1 MANARP
7 HAHTIDKRAFW
18 TEFFALYESLPAL
31 WDLSNPL
38 YKDRQS
44 KTHGYEMLVMKMREI
59 DPHACREDVLRK
71 INIFRTNYRREC
83 TRIKASNQMGK
94 RYNTSLWY
102 FHMLDFLQSQ
112 EFRKERKRVPNSE
125 KKILQRRMARSHSD
139 IEKVRSQLLESPH
152 TSQDSSSEYKMQLNK
167 YEYASDNGNETEEH
181 LEAVQYL
188 DENSFQQQFQNQFRT
203 LTLPNQKQQHIITAP
218 DDDDDIKTIGDA
230 DTEDYHEI
238 INIDDSSHTADDMLD
253 VKTVEDCSKNVT
265 AESIASTPSELSQQL
280 LTTRQIKKT
289 PITGIIKEEARGRAV
304 QSSRSGLAISE
315 STEILAKSWA
325 IQYEEMSQEQRIY
338 ARKAIAEIL
347 FEGCLGNL
355 GRQQNVK
362 THVNATEPVV
372 STQYE
377 KDEIMEDNEGVTEH
391 MAEET
396 LLHMDDGNPTYVY
409 AVGGEQMQLHEY
421 IH

>member
-1 MANARP
+1 MANANP
-7 HAHTIDKRAFW
+7 IDKRAFW

-59 DPHACREDVLRK
+59 DPHACREDVVRK

-112 EFRKERKRVPNSE
+112 EFRKERKCAPNSE
-125 KKILQRRMARSHSD
+125 KKILRRKARQSD

-152 TSQDSSSEYKMQLNK
+152 TSQDSSSEYKVQLDK
-167 YEYASDNGNETEEH
+167 YEYISDNGNETEEH

-203 LTLPNQKQQHIITAP
+203 LSFPNPKQDHIIATQ
-218 DDDDDIKTIGDA
+218 DDEEIKTIGDA
-230 DTEDYHEI
+230 ETDDFHEI

-253 VKTVEDCSKNVT
+253 IKTVVSCSNNAT
-265 AESIASTPSELSQQL
+265 AASIATTSPELSEQL
-280 LTTRQIKKT
+280 QTNRKIKRTPLTSIV
-289 PITGIIKEEARGRAV
+289 KEEARVRTE
-304 QSSRSGLAISE
+304 QSSRASLAISE

-355 GRQQNVK
+355 GRQRNAQ
-362 THVNATEPVV
+362 THTDTAEPVV

-377 KDEIMEDNEGVTEH
+377 KDEIMEDSEVTENI
-391 MAEET
+391 AEET